1 MCVHVSACMSV
12 CYFTLKFVYF
22 MCMNVVP
29 ACMCLYHIHTQYP
42 QRPEEDA
49 GSPGDYRQ
57 V

>member
-1 MCVHVSACMSV
+1 
-12 CYFTLKFVYF
+12 

-49 GSPGDYRQ
+49 GSSGDYRQ
-57 V
+57 VCCVGPGN